1 MDTEESPS
9 PVEEEKEKE
18 KKKEE
23 TEKEEKKK
31 KWISKPTVQDN
42 VLPRA
47 EIIRSKLIHSFYLL
61 DHMQEELRGTPKY
74 STKDV
79 LDPAVLNRLMLED
92 SHQLMR
98 FEICP
103 LRCSVITDQDRRRNR
118 LKNRCAYYPPLNM
131 WAHWVLESEIFVNTI
146 LFLII
151 LNTIV
156 LGVQAEVFDNMD
168 PSMDMLKLALDVLDW
183 SILDIFLIE
192 ILLKWIDN
200 FVSFWKSTWNIF
212 DFVVTVLSI
221 LPELMKAQE
230 GLNSSNLDFVKLIR
244 IFRILRSLK
253 MVSKFR
259 QVRIIVLAI
268 SKAFKAMSF
277 ILLLLVVF
285 TYIFAVAG
293 VIFFQ
298 SYTRSDRPD
307 LIYNKNFKDIP
318 STFVTLFILFTMD
331 HWYALLQ
338 DTRKV
343 ADLDQAIC
351 GLYIILWLLI
361 GSFIFRN
368 IFVGIMV
375 NNFQMIRNDLS
386 KEVKQIEI
394 QQRADLFKAEIINR
408 RMSQMKLTDGPAQDP
423 PPEGSS
429 EEPSSEQTATEL
441 PVHTVKPTAS
451 ATDWNAYV
459 EDNLSVMRDQEEDEK
474 VTWPRDSLFRYFE
487 LLEKLQYNLETR
499 KRLQNVAAQALMN
512 FHTY

>member
-18 KKKEE
+18 KEKEE

-31 KWISKPTVQDN
+31 KGISMPTVQDN

-338 DTRKV
+338 DTRK
-343 ADLDQAIC
+343 C
-351 GLYIILWLLI
+351 
-361 GSFIFRN
+361 
-368 IFVGIMV
+368 
-375 NNFQMIRNDLS
+375 
-386 KEVKQIEI
+386 
-394 QQRADLFKAEIINR
+394 R

-429 EEPSSEQTATEL
+429 EEPGSEQTPTEF

-499 KRLQNVAAQALMN
+499 KRLQHVAAQALMN

>member
-1 MDTEESPS
+1 M
-9 PVEEEKEKE
+9 
-18 KKKEE
+18 
-23 TEKEEKKK
+23 
-31 KWISKPTVQDN
+31 QRC
-42 VLPRA
+42 RA
-47 EIIRSKLIHSFYLL
+47 RSKFIVFIGVCRLL
-61 DHMQEELRGTPKY
+61 TCCK
-74 STKDV
+74 
-79 LDPAVLNRLMLED
+79 
-92 SHQLMR
+92 
-98 FEICP
+98 
-103 LRCSVITDQDRRRNR
+103 
-118 LKNRCAYYPPLNM
+118 
-131 WAHWVLESEIFVNTI
+131 
-146 LFLII
+146 
-151 LNTIV
+151 
-156 LGVQAEVFDNMD
+156 VFDNMD

-192 ILLKWIDN
+192 ILLN
-200 FVSFWKSTWNIF
+200 FWKSTWNIF

-394 QQRADLFKAEIINR
+394 QQRADLFKAEIIN
-408 RMSQMKLTDGPAQDP
+408 SPAQDP

-429 EEPSSEQTATEL
+429 EKPSSEQTPTEL
-441 PVHTVKPTAS
+441 PGHTVKPTAS

>member
-9 PVEEEKEKE
+9 PVEEEKEKLLPPGTPKYSTKDVLGTPPSPLPE
-18 KKKEE
+18 KDQMHG
-23 TEKEEKKK
+23 T
-31 KWISKPTVQDN
+31 PNTA
-42 VLPRA
+42 PRTYSVHPLHPSLRK
-47 EIIRSKLIHSFYLL
+47 IRSGVR
-61 DHMQEELRGTPKY
+61 DPKY

-268 SKAFKAMSF
+268 SKAFKSSP
-277 ILLLLVVF
+277 ISL
-285 TYIFAVAG
+285 
-293 VIFFQ
+293 
-298 SYTRSDRPD
+298 
-307 LIYNKNFKDIP
+307 
-318 STFVTLFILFTMD
+318 
-331 HWYALLQ
+331 
-338 DTRKV
+338 
-343 ADLDQAIC
+343 
-351 GLYIILWLLI
+351 LWLESYSSRAILALT
-361 GSFIFRN
+361 GQTSSTTRTS
-368 IFVGIMV
+368 M

-386 KEVKQIEI
+386 KEVKQIET

-429 EEPSSEQTATEL
+429 EKPSSEQTPTEL

-487 LLEKLQYNLETR
+487 LLEKLQYNLETC
-499 KRLQNVAAQALMN
+499 KRLQNMAAQALMN

>member
-1 MDTEESPS
+1 
-9 PVEEEKEKE
+9 
-18 KKKEE
+18 
-23 TEKEEKKK
+23 
-31 KWISKPTVQDN
+31 
-42 VLPRA
+42 
-47 EIIRSKLIHSFYLL
+47 
-61 DHMQEELRGTPKY
+61 
-74 STKDV
+74 
-79 LDPAVLNRLMLED
+79 
-92 SHQLMR
+92 MR

-131 WAHWVLESEIFVNTI
+131 WAHWVLEK
-146 LFLII
+146 
-151 LNTIV
+151 
-156 LGVQAEVFDNMD
+156 VFDNMD

-394 QQRADLFKAEIINR
+394 QQRADLFKAEIIN
-408 RMSQMKLTDGPAQDP
+408 SPAQDP